1 MTRHSD
7 MPWAWLEA
15 DENIIGGTSGG
26 PIVDEDGQII
36 AVVSITGDDDA
47 SGPHSIPSLWLP
59 PWLLAL
65 VPGEE

>member
-1 MTRHSD
+1 MD
-7 MPWAWLEA
+7 WQQLL
-15 DENIIGGTSGG
+15 GTSGG

-36 AVVSITGDDDA
+36 AVVSIAGGSGEVTT

-59 PWLLAL
+59 SWLLDS